1 MAMGRNLRVYHNLP
15 NVGPNQSYSLL
26 LENKARGEE
35 YLLIENY
42 AIVSLGKTW
51 KLLKNSE
58 GFKILVAF
66 FPYLKQ
72 SRDLLNSKSG
82 LGQ

>member
-42 AIVSLGKTW
+42 AIVSLG
-51 KLLKNSE
+51 E
-58 GFKILVAF
+58 LVA
-66 FPYLKQ
+66 PI
-72 SRDLLNSKSG
+72 LLRYVEICFWNSFSLVTG
-82 LGQ
+82 PSLSLSL